1 MLDDQARRPGLSEIT
16 RDTGQRLTTGVRRR
30 AGTGHAPGSALIAVA
45 AWLLVLI
52 GGGALYVS
60 FSA

>member
-1 MLDDQARRPGLSEIT
+1 MSRIGPEPGE
-16 RDTGQRLTTGVRRR
+16 RLHTGVRPR

>member
-1 MLDDQARRPGLSEIT
+1 MSRVGPEPGERLDTSVHGR
-16 RDTGQRLTTGVRRR
+16 V
-30 AGTGHAPGSALIAVA
+30 GTGRVSGSALIAVA